1 MVPPEVLAQLQP
13 FVTLAQGLGRAATQL
28 VGDSGF
34 TDVYISYT
42 TPRSD
47 DLDTRL
53 LRAMVIK
60 GILEAVGPSVSS
72 AAGHLQVPRRAA
84 PHAIQPSYI
93 NFKQVQ
99 IPCQGSFQANLSAIF
114 AS

>member
-1 MVPPEVLAQLQP
+1 MVRMQGELAATAVNAPMVPPEVLAQLQP

-28 VGDSGF
+28 VGDSGI
-34 TDVYISYT
+34 TDVHISYT

-60 GILEAVGPSVSS
+60 GILESVR
-72 AAGHLQVPRRAA
+72 HLA
-84 PHAIQPSYI
+84 SF
-93 NFKQVQ
+93 FK
-99 IPCQGSFQANLSAIF
+99 PLG
-114 AS
+114 